1 MLCLGLAF
9 LFTRIYNFEKKIL
22 LTDSISID
30 FLKKLSIISCIIK
43 KKAYSHIVRN
53 MKKLV
58 TSLQKGLDIL
68 CCFGLDE
75 ETFSAQNISRR
86 LNIPLSTTYRYLE
99 TLEERGFLT
108 KDSDNE
114 NYRLGFMIFQ
124 VGNISSVQMNLVNVA
139 VPHMKSLAS
148 LSGET
153 VLLTIIS
160 GWKTLCIESIEAS
173 RLVKLTL
180 ERGSTLPLHAGAPSK
195 ILLAYQKDSF
205 IEYFLKNVVL
215 TKYTDGTITDEILLR
230 KELLAIREQGYALSK
245 EEVDLGASAIAAP
258 VFYNNEKVVAGITV
272 AGPTERINNENKLA
286 LIQMVKNAAD
296 RISYDLARRK
306 IL

>member
-1 MLCLGLAF
+1 
-9 LFTRIYNFEKKIL
+9 
-22 LTDSISID
+22 
-30 FLKKLSIISCIIK
+30 
-43 KKAYSHIVRN
+43 

-58 TSLQKGLDIL
+58 SSLQKGLDIL
-68 CCFGLDE
+68 CCFGFDE
-75 ETFSAQNISRR
+75 ETFSARKISRR

-114 NYRLGFMIFQ
+114 NYRLEFMFFQ
-124 VGNISSVQMNLVNVA
+124 VGDISSLQMNLVNVA

-160 GWKTLCIESIEAS
+160 GWKTLCIERIEAS
-173 RLVKLTL
+173 NRVKFTL
-180 ERGSTLPLHAGAPSK
+180 ERGSSLPLHAGAPSK

-205 IEYFLKNVVL
+205 IDYFLKNVVL
-215 TKYTDGTITDEILLR
+215 TKYTYNTITDPILLR
-230 KELLAIREQGYALSK
+230 KELRTIREQGFALSK
-245 EEVDLGASAIAAP
+245 EEVDLGAFAIAAP
-258 VFYNNEKVVAGITV
+258 VFYNKGKVAAGIAV
-272 AGPTERINNENKLA
+272 GGPAERVDNENKLP

-296 RISYDLARRK
+296 RISYDFVRK
-306 IL
+306 EII